1 MAGYLIT
8 KSYLDWQASPVST
21 TITTHPIENLVLPT
35 VTVCPPDP
43 ASFALNHDLL
53 KVDNS
58 SSFTDQERESLK
70 EEAFTAILATAH
82 EDFVA
87 RMVAS
92 VNPENVELLAQ
103 GFVSIP
109 KPYVAD
115 GLEVLVS
122 TLNGTIET
130 PWFGK
135 SFERSYF
142 LKDRH
147 HHVVLE
153 FPKNMASRLGEGSL
167 VIDLEVDTRVEEG
180 WQETVEIREGPRY
193 TEEIPQ
199 ENWKFVEQHCVELGG
214 HLASVHSEWE
224 HNELNRI
231 RKKKAN
237 GAPTQHI
244 WLGATRIKDWEQ
256 HSEIGEWRWEI
267 PFWHFKP
274 EQYFRWRIGRCLT
287 LCSEWIFWPTL
298 CRERAPPLCPAV
310 A

>member
-8 KSYLDWQASPVST
+8 KSYMDWQASPVST

-70 EEAFTAILATAH
+70 ERAFAAILATAH

-130 PWFGK
+130 PSFGK
-135 SFERSYF
+135 SFDRSYF

-153 FPKNMASRLGEGSL
+153 FPKNMASRLGEG
-167 VIDLEVDTRVEEG
+167 
-180 WQETVEIREGPRY
+180 
-193 TEEIPQ
+193 
-199 ENWKFVEQHCVELGG
+199 
-214 HLASVHSEWE
+214 
-224 HNELNRI
+224 
-231 RKKKAN
+231 
-237 GAPTQHI
+237 
-244 WLGATRIKDWEQ
+244 
-256 HSEIGEWRWEI
+256 
-267 PFWHFKP
+267 
-274 EQYFRWRIGRCLT
+274 
-287 LCSEWIFWPTL
+287 
-298 CRERAPPLCPAV
+298 
-310 A
+310 